1 MVSTRQHGWRCALWL
16 ITFSVPLIWWA
27 LPGSIASALFIPAW
41 IVVAQFIFA
50 GLVEKAYLRRRAW
63 LGQYLEVT
71 SPWHQRLRAG
81 MLVIAWNQ
89 LLGFILA
96 PLLLVSLRRLTG
108 MDWPILL
115 LASGTFFLCHHW
127 LNGRLKGHVIADY
140 QPAVTRQLS
149 VLPVVGLL
157 TLALALV
164 PLWRDQPYLVNLS
177 WETAIRE
184 HLLAMSGQTMLG
196 ASERIAASV
205 ELSGFWLMQNA
216 INSLAV
222 SSYVAVLGWGL
233 LLLAQGT
240 LAWPYIRL
248 LAGVATVNGFILKY
262 FHYEQ
267 TLRKSTEDR
276 QKT

>member
-81 MLVIAWNQ
+81 VLVIVWNQ
-89 LLGFILA
+89 LLGCILA
-96 PLLLVSLRRLTG
+96 PLLLVSLRRLAG
-108 MDWPILL
+108 ADWPILL
-115 LASGTFFLCHHW
+115 LASGMFILCHHW

-140 QPAVTRQLS
+140 LPAVTRQLT
-149 VLPVVGLL
+149 VLPVAGLL
-157 TLALALV
+157 TLALALT
-164 PLWRDQPYLVNLS
+164 PLWRDQPYLVNLP
-177 WETAIRE
+177 WEAAIRE
-184 HLLAMSGQTMLG
+184 HLPAMSGQSMLG
-196 ASERIAASV
+196 ALERIAASV

-216 INSLAV
+216 LNTLAV
-222 SSYVAVLGWGL
+222 SSYVAVLGWGVL
-233 LLLAQGT
+233 LLIQGT
-240 LAWPYIRL
+240 LAWPYLRL
-248 LAGVATVNGFILKY
+248 LAGVATVNGFTWKD
-262 FHYEQ
+262 FHYKQ
-267 TLRKSTEDR
+267 TLRKSA
-276 QKT
+276 